1 MRKII
6 RLTENNIRQ
15 IVRESVGRIIN
26 EMYSDSEITLSRK
39 QSELKRKVIDF
50 LEKRG
55 YHKWGNLYDDNGN
68 MLAVSIN
75 DYTDCNKIY
84 NMLKRMFKDN
94 WYLNVRYDSNLVGK
108 DERAIIY
115 LPSVTHLNGDI

>member
-1 MRKII
+1 MYKKI

-15 IVRESVGRIIN
+15 IVRESVGRLIN

-50 LEKRG
+50 LQKRG
-55 YHKWGNLYDDNGN
+55 YRKWGSSYDDNGN

-75 DYTDCNKIY
+75 DYSDCNKIY

-94 WYLNVRYDSNLVGK
+94 WDLNVRYDSNLVGK

-115 LPSVTHLNGDI
+115 LPSVIHLNGDI

>member
-1 MRKII
+1 MRKVI

-26 EMYSDSEITLSRK
+26 EMYSDSEITLSRQ

-55 YHKWGNLYDDNGN
+55 YRKWGNSYDNNGN
-68 MLAVSIN
+68 MLVVSIN
-75 DYTDCNKIY
+75 DYADCNKIY
-84 NMLKRMFKDN
+84 NMLKRMLGDSY
-94 WYLNVRYDSNLVGK
+94 YLNVRYDSNLFGK
-108 DERAIIY
+108 DERAVIY
-115 LPSVTHLNGDI
+115 LPSVTHLNGNI